1 MHFIARAR
9 YLRSLR
15 TWAPSCG
22 DLRLV
27 FWPRHLVLSGSFLR
41 ECSFSWG
48 HCRFGTCCVS
58 ARVLRLSCAGSMPP
72 CVVGLLG
79 AAPYNFLWTGS
90 VKSSDDVAV
99 VLVGF
104 ILLVVWRAPPVLVVL
119 LGALTGIGLMLST

>member
-1 MHFIARAR
+1 
-9 YLRSLR
+9 
-15 TWAPSCG
+15 
-22 DLRLV
+22 
-27 FWPRHLVLSGSFLR
+27 
-41 ECSFSWG
+41 
-48 HCRFGTCCVS
+48 
-58 ARVLRLSCAGSMPP
+58 MPP